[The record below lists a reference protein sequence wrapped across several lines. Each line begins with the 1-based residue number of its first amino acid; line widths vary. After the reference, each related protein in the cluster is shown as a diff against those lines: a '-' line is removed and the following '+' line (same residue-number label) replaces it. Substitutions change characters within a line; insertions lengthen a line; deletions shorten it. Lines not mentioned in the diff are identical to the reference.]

1 LVDVPDTNQPIV
13 EKPPV
18 SQPPIVEKPPVP
30 NRIEIA
36 RNIHFA
42 LDKSFISPASA
53 QVLNRIAQVLKAN
66 PYIYVDLAGH
76 TDPRAPQAYN
86 QALGMRR
93 AMSVRNYLL
102 KQGIAPQ
109 RMTIRSFGFSKR
121 RSSDRGAYPYALDRR
136 VEMEYRDLRGIE
148 LEIIDRLDDLQLE
161 K

>member
-1 LVDVPDTNQPIV
+1 LRNVPVAVQPPV
-13 EKPPV
+13 QPDKPPV
-18 SQPPIVEKPPVP
+18 IDPIPT
-30 NRIEIA
+30 RIEIA

-42 LDKSFISPASA
+42 LDKSHISPASA
-53 QVLNRIAQVLKAN
+53 RVLNQIAQVLKAN
-66 PYIYVDLAGH
+66 PYIQIDLAGH

-93 AMSVRNYLL
+93 AMAVRNYLL

-121 RSSDRGAYPYALDRR
+121 RSNDRGAYPYALDRR